1 MDSFENLLRSALMTA
16 NWRQFE
22 NVYEQA
28 ESEEPDFSLRYR
40 RMRQRIL
47 SDPFGWAKR
56 QCSPW
61 KSFLKTAACFIL
73 ICSLALGTLMTVSPT
88 VRATVIQWISEIR
101 GNMITYFFSEKH
113 IKKENTSWR
122 PSWLPQNW
130 GLSDLYT
137 QDGSIW
143 WEFEDQTT
151 NSGLTVAI
159 FDPSSDS
166 IQTAI
171 NDIAADEAH
180 QVISI
185 LGYTADYYEG
195 TSNSLLVWEN
205 SNNSLFWLNSSFWV
219 DKERLISIAEHV
231 IEYSGPQFVYKANW
245 VPDGY
250 VFSREYELGGANQ
263 TEWEKDGIMLTLQY
277 VTDPM
282 CPWVVP
288 DRPSG
293 EIDING
299 MKAQYWANQV
309 PENEENTV
317 TINGETYSGGETI
330 IAGDTSITTS
340 TVYGIDESGV
350 LVWTDKETNTTFL
363 LKGTLTKSEFIKMA
377 KSIYLEKSY

>member
-1 MDSFENLLRSALMTA
+1 M
-16 NWRQFE
+16 
-22 NVYEQA
+22 
-28 ESEEPDFSLRYR
+28 
-40 RMRQRIL
+40 
-47 SDPFGWAKR
+47 
-56 QCSPW
+56 
-61 KSFLKTAACFIL
+61 
-73 ICSLALGTLMTVSPT
+73 
-88 VRATVIQWISEIR
+88 
-101 GNMITYFFSEKH
+101 
-113 IKKENTSWR
+113 
-122 PSWLPQNW
+122 PQNW

-250 VFSREYELGGANQ
+250 VFQENMNLAEPIRL
-263 TEWEKDGIMLTLQY
+263 
-277 VTDPM
+277 
-282 CPWVVP
+282 
-288 DRPSG
+288 
-293 EIDING
+293 NG
-299 MKAQYWANQV
+299 K
-309 PENEENTV
+309 
-317 TINGETYSGGETI
+317 
-330 IAGDTSITTS
+330 
-340 TVYGIDESGV
+340 
-350 LVWTDKETNTTFL
+350 
-363 LKGTLTKSEFIKMA
+363 KMA
-377 KSIYLEKSY
+377 